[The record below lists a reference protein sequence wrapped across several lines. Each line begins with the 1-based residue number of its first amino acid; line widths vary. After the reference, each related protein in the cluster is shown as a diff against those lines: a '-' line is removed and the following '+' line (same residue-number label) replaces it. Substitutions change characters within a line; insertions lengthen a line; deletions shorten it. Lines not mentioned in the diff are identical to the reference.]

1 MPSMRIFASFTLCIG
16 LATSMPQPLSANA
29 LLRPD
34 LPTEVRAEYGI
45 SRGSTRIGTVT
56 ETFRRDADRYSITS
70 ETVAAG
76 ALGWIVR
83 DKLIVV
89 SEGNIIG
96 SGLRPAQYTFTRQKS
111 PKKNVRAT
119 FAWTAGA
126 SGVMTSEHDGKT
138 ARLAVEPGTL
148 DRLSILYQW
157 MVAPP
162 GRDRVEAWMT
172 NGRNVTRYAYERR
185 GTETLQTP
193 MGPYEALHIHRKDA
207 DDGSEIDL
215 WLAQDRHFV
224 PLRIRLTHKDG
235 TKDEQTLLSLA
246 VR

>member
-1 MPSMRIFASFTLCIG
+1 MSSTRIFASFA
-16 LATSMPQPLSANA
+16 LAIALASSMPRQTAANL

-34 LPTEVRAEYGI
+34 LPSEVRAEYGI
-45 SRGSTRIGTVT
+45 SRGNTRIGTVT
-56 ETFRRDADRYSITS
+56 ETFRREADRYSITS

-76 ALGWIVR
+76 ALGWIIR
-83 DKLIVV
+83 DKLTVV
-89 SEGNIIG
+89 SQGMIT
-96 SGLRPAQYTFTRQKS
+96 SDGLRPALYTFTRERS
-111 PKKNVRAT
+111 PRKNVRAT

-126 SGVMTSEHDGKT
+126 AGVMTSEHDGKT
-138 ARLAVEPGTL
+138 ARVVVEQGTL

-162 GRDRVEAWMT
+162 GRERVEAWMT

-185 GTETLQTP
+185 GSETLHTP
-193 MGPYEALHIHRKDA
+193 LGTYAALHIHRKDA

-224 PLRIRLTHKDG
+224 PLRLRLTHKDG
-235 TKDEQTLLSLA
+235 TKDEQTLLSLS